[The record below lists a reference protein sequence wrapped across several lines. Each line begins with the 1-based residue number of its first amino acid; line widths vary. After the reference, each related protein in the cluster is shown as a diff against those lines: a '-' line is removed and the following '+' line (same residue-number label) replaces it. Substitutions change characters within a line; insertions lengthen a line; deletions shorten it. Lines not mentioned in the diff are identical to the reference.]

1 MGRLYRWTQWNYR
14 GPNNKKKV
22 EQSGS
27 KHRKYWDLW
36 SCEVEQWVCKI
47 LTFPFLYSLLTLT
60 VSDPIFCCKFPSPDC
75 PSLNQSTVPGDL
87 SENRALLFWSFF
99 TSENYIKVSDTK
111 EKIFIKPTI
120 SRCWNSKK
128 RVQENTGLGGL
139 IKCVQGRFF
148 SSLGAQKA
156 CKPLKFIENHSDL
169 LFPWAVTINIYLQ
182 ELKVRR
188 IKYLWMHFK

>member
-1 MGRLYRWTQWNYR
+1 MQNFDIPFPLLLADFDSFRPNILLQIPLPRLSLPKPVNCSWRSIR
-14 GPNNKKKV
+14 K
-22 EQSGS
+22 QS
-27 KHRKYWDLW
+27 
-36 SCEVEQWVCKI
+36 I
-47 LTFPFLYSLLTLT
+47 
-60 VSDPIFCCKFPSPDC
+60 
-75 PSLNQSTVPGDL
+75 
-87 SENRALLFWSFF
+87 AFWSFF

-182 ELKVRR
+182 ELKVRS